1 MKSARGLAMCPAL
14 GLAAAA
20 VALLA
25 DATLVQAQM
34 PVSPPIASEPS
45 ETVLAP
51 GPDLSA
57 VTFVLLTP
65 WPGLTTYAAPPD
77 RYMPLAADALT
88 PQYVEPFAPPLIP
101 ATVTA
106 HDVIA
111 HNVAAPAAATVG
123 AGERAPARGRSARS
137 STRSDIVRVAST
149 RSTVTP
155 NMARRVAALSSA
167 APLSDQALVLS
178 RAQRQLIY
186 RAAMQSPPRVARL
199 DPYTERNYP
208 LRAIYPADD
217 SYGRASGGYASAG
230 AADRD
235 FGDQALGYQDNALDP
250 YHTAYRWNGI
260 PLVVGARIPPSVPL
274 AALPEA
280 VAARIPA
287 ARPYGYAVL
296 DNRVLLVDPST
307 GIIVAAIAP

>member
-1 MKSARGLAMCPAL
+1 MKSAMRPALRPAL

-20 VALLA
+20 VVMVAGAALA
-25 DATLVQAQM
+25 QAQM
-34 PVSPPIASEPS
+34 PVSPPIASEPT
-45 ETVLAP
+45 EAVLAP
-51 GPDLSA
+51 GPELSGI
-57 VTFVLLTP
+57 TFVLLTP
-65 WPGLTTYAAPPD
+65 ELGLTTYAPPPD
-77 RYMPLAADALT
+77 RYAPLAADALT

-101 ATVTA
+101 AIVT
-106 HDVIA
+106 A

-123 AGERAPARGRSARS
+123 AGEERAPARSRSARG
-137 STRSDIVRVAST
+137 STRGDIVRVAAA

-155 NMARRVAALSSA
+155 NLARRVASPSA
-167 APLSDQALVLS
+167 AAPVSDQALVLS
-178 RAQRQLIY
+178 QAQRQLIY
-186 RAAMQSPPRVARL
+186 RTALQSPPRVARL

-217 SYGRASGGYASAG
+217 SYASRASGGYTFAG
-230 AADRD
+230 AAERD

-280 VAARIPA
+280 VAARVPA

>member
-1 MKSARGLAMCPAL
+1 MKSAMRPALRPAL

-20 VALLA
+20 VVMLAGAALA
-25 DATLVQAQM
+25 QTQM
-34 PVSPPIASEPS
+34 PVSPPIASEPT
-45 ETVLAP
+45 EAVLAP
-51 GPDLSA
+51 GPDLSGI
-57 VTFVLLTP
+57 TFVLLTP
-65 WPGLTTYAAPPD
+65 ELGLTTYAPPPD
-77 RYMPLAADALT
+77 RYAPLAADALT

-106 HDVIA
+106 QNVA
-111 HNVAAPAAATVG
+111 AQNVAAPAAATVG
-123 AGERAPARGRSARS
+123 ASERPPARSRSARS
-137 STRSDIVRVAST
+137 STRNDIVRVAAA

-155 NMARRVAALSSA
+155 NTARRVAALSPA
-167 APLSDQALVLS
+167 APVSDQALVLS
-178 RAQRQLIY
+178 QAQRQLIY
-186 RAAMQSPPRVARL
+186 RIALQSPPRVARL
-199 DPYTERNYP
+199 NPYTERNYP

-217 SYGRASGGYASAG
+217 SYVSRASGGYAG
-230 AADRD
+230 AAERD

-280 VAARIPA
+280 VAARVPA